1 MKKFKLFIDM
11 KKEEQ
16 YLKEMAEKGWGL
28 VKYSAYNRYTFEKI
42 HPESLSYRIDYQMFK
57 KKGDY
62 TDYLTLFE
70 DSGWKHISGSQSS
83 GFHFFLPEND
93 NNQDLDI
100 FSVWIIATNIIFSKK
115 TSVAIIQT
123 ENIKVL
129 KNPMKNNGTIFSME
143 SKTIF
148 NLHIVNPATNVGS
161 KPKKNPPTIEANS
174 ILKISVNSCLKILP
188 SITSIT
194 IIYKQTIRPPIA
206 PPNNP

>member
-100 FSVWIIATNIIFSKK
+100 FSDSQSSRARYKRLYNQATLWVALMIVYFILLQPSFENISSWYLAPTIWEYSGLQLVGMIVMQTFFVLIQLLPMLFFMAS
-115 TSVAIIQT
+115 AIIYAL
-123 ENIKVL
+123 I
-129 KNPMKNNGTIFSME
+129 GT
-143 SKTIF
+143 KAKK
-148 NLHIVNPATNVGS
+148 LATM
-161 KPKKNPPTIEANS
+161 
-174 ILKISVNSCLKILP
+174 
-188 SITSIT
+188 
-194 IIYKQTIRPPIA
+194 
-206 PPNNP
+206 

>member
-93 NNQDLDI
+93 NNQELDI
-100 FSVWIIATNIIFSKK
+100 FSDSQSSRARYKRLYNQATIWLALMIVYFILLQPSFENISSWYLAPTIWEYSGLQLVGMIVMQTFFVLIQLLPMLFFMAS
-115 TSVAIIQT
+115 AIIYAL
-123 ENIKVL
+123 I
-129 KNPMKNNGTIFSME
+129 GT
-143 SKTIF
+143 KAKK
-148 NLHIVNPATNVGS
+148 LATM
-161 KPKKNPPTIEANS
+161 
-174 ILKISVNSCLKILP
+174 
-188 SITSIT
+188 
-194 IIYKQTIRPPIA
+194 
-206 PPNNP
+206 

>member
-42 HPESLSYRIDYQMFK
+42 HPESLSYRIDYHMFK

-100 FSVWIIATNIIFSKK
+100 FSDSQSSRERYKRLYNQATLWVALMIVYFILLQPSFENISSWYLAPTIWEYSGLQLVGMIVMQTFFVLIQLLPMLFFMAS
-115 TSVAIIQT
+115 AIIYAL
-123 ENIKVL
+123 I
-129 KNPMKNNGTIFSME
+129 GT
-143 SKTIF
+143 KAKK
-148 NLHIVNPATNVGS
+148 LATM
-161 KPKKNPPTIEANS
+161 
-174 ILKISVNSCLKILP
+174 
-188 SITSIT
+188 
-194 IIYKQTIRPPIA
+194 
-206 PPNNP
+206 

>member
-28 VKYSAYNRYTFEKI
+28 VKYSAYNLYTFEKI

-100 FSVWIIATNIIFSKK
+100 FSDSQSSRARYKRLYNQATLW
-115 TSVAIIQT
+115 VALMIVYFILLQPSF
-123 ENIKVL
+123 ENISSWYL
-129 KNPMKNNGTIFSME
+129 
-143 SKTIF
+143 
-148 NLHIVNPATNVGS
+148 A
-161 KPKKNPPTIEANS
+161 PTIWEYS
-174 ILKISVNSCLKILP
+174 GLQLVGMIVMQTFFVLIQLLP
-188 SITSIT
+188 MLIFMSGAV
-194 IIYKQTIRPPIA
+194 IYALIGTKAKKLATM
-206 PPNNP
+206 

>member
-100 FSVWIIATNIIFSKK
+100 FSDSQSSRERYKRLYNQATIWLALMIVYFILLQPSFENISSWYLAPTIWEYSGLQLVGMIVMQTFFVLIQLLPMLFFMAS
-115 TSVAIIQT
+115 AIIYAL
-123 ENIKVL
+123 I
-129 KNPMKNNGTIFSME
+129 GT
-143 SKTIF
+143 KAKK
-148 NLHIVNPATNVGS
+148 LATM
-161 KPKKNPPTIEANS
+161 
-174 ILKISVNSCLKILP
+174 
-188 SITSIT
+188 
-194 IIYKQTIRPPIA
+194 
-206 PPNNP
+206 

>member
-62 TDYLTLFE
+62 IDYLTLFE

-100 FSVWIIATNIIFSKK
+100 FSDSQSSRARYKRLYNQATLW
-115 TSVAIIQT
+115 VALMIVYFILLQPSF
-123 ENIKVL
+123 ENISSWYL
-129 KNPMKNNGTIFSME
+129 
-143 SKTIF
+143 
-148 NLHIVNPATNVGS
+148 A
-161 KPKKNPPTIEANS
+161 PTIWEYS
-174 ILKISVNSCLKILP
+174 GLQLVGMIVMQTFFVLIQLLP
-188 SITSIT
+188 MLIFMSGAV
-194 IIYKQTIRPPIA
+194 IYALIGTKAKKLATM
-206 PPNNP
+206 

>member
-42 HPESLSYRIDYQMFK
+42 QPESLSYRIDYQMFK

-93 NNQDLDI
+93 NNQELDI
-100 FSVWIIATNIIFSKK
+100 FSDSQSSRERYKRLYNQATLWVALMIVYFILLQPSFENISSWYLAPTIWEYSGLQLVGMIVMQTFFVLIQLLPMLFFMAS
-115 TSVAIIQT
+115 AIIYAL
-123 ENIKVL
+123 I
-129 KNPMKNNGTIFSME
+129 GT
-143 SKTIF
+143 KAKK
-148 NLHIVNPATNVGS
+148 LATM
-161 KPKKNPPTIEANS
+161 
-174 ILKISVNSCLKILP
+174 
-188 SITSIT
+188 
-194 IIYKQTIRPPIA
+194 
-206 PPNNP
+206 

>member
-100 FSVWIIATNIIFSKK
+100 FSDSQSSRERYRRLYNQSLIWVALMIVYFILLQPSFENISSWYLAPTIWEYSGLQLVGMIVMQTFFVSIQLLPMLFFMA
-115 TSVAIIQT
+115 SAIIYAL
-123 ENIKVL
+123 I
-129 KNPMKNNGTIFSME
+129 GT
-143 SKTIF
+143 KAKK
-148 NLHIVNPATNVGS
+148 LATM
-161 KPKKNPPTIEANS
+161 
-174 ILKISVNSCLKILP
+174 
-188 SITSIT
+188 
-194 IIYKQTIRPPIA
+194 
-206 PPNNP
+206 

>member
-100 FSVWIIATNIIFSKK
+100 FSDSQSSRERYKRLYNQATLW
-115 TSVAIIQT
+115 VALMIVYFILLQPSF
-123 ENIKVL
+123 ENISSWYL
-129 KNPMKNNGTIFSME
+129 
-143 SKTIF
+143 
-148 NLHIVNPATNVGS
+148 A
-161 KPKKNPPTIEANS
+161 
-174 ILKISVNSCLKILP
+174 
-188 SITSIT
+188 
-194 IIYKQTIRPPIA
+194 QTIWEYSGLQLVGMIVMQTFFVLIQLLPMLIFMSGA
-206 PPNNP
+206 VIYALIGTKAKKLATM

>member
-100 FSVWIIATNIIFSKK
+100 FSDSQSSRARYKRLYNQATLWVALMIVYFILLQPSFENISSWYLAPTIWEYSGLQLVGMIVMQTFFVFIQLLPMLFFMAS
-115 TSVAIIQT
+115 AIIYAL
-123 ENIKVL
+123 I
-129 KNPMKNNGTIFSME
+129 GT
-143 SKTIF
+143 KAKK
-148 NLHIVNPATNVGS
+148 LATM
-161 KPKKNPPTIEANS
+161 
-174 ILKISVNSCLKILP
+174 
-188 SITSIT
+188 
-194 IIYKQTIRPPIA
+194 
-206 PPNNP
+206 

>member
-70 DSGWKHISGSQSS
+70 DSGWKHISGNQSS

-100 FSVWIIATNIIFSKK
+100 FSDSQSSRARYKRLYNQATLW
-115 TSVAIIQT
+115 VALMIVYFILLQPSF
-123 ENIKVL
+123 ENISSWYL
-129 KNPMKNNGTIFSME
+129 
-143 SKTIF
+143 
-148 NLHIVNPATNVGS
+148 A
-161 KPKKNPPTIEANS
+161 PTIWEYS
-174 ILKISVNSCLKILP
+174 GLQLVGMIVMQTFFVLIQLLP
-188 SITSIT
+188 MLIFMSGAV
-194 IIYKQTIRPPIA
+194 IYALIGTKAKKLATM
-206 PPNNP
+206 

>member
-100 FSVWIIATNIIFSKK
+100 FSDNQSSRARYKRLYNQATIWLALMVVYFILLQPSFENISSWYLAPTIWEYSGLQLVGMIVMQTFFVLIQLFPMLFFMAS
-115 TSVAIIQT
+115 AIIYAL
-123 ENIKVL
+123 I
-129 KNPMKNNGTIFSME
+129 GT
-143 SKTIF
+143 KAKK
-148 NLHIVNPATNVGS
+148 LATM
-161 KPKKNPPTIEANS
+161 
-174 ILKISVNSCLKILP
+174 
-188 SITSIT
+188 
-194 IIYKQTIRPPIA
+194 
-206 PPNNP
+206 

>member
-93 NNQDLDI
+93 NTQDLDI
-100 FSVWIIATNIIFSKK
+100 FSDSQSSRARYKRLYNQATIWLALMIVYFILLQPSFENISSWYLAPTIWEYSGLQLVGMIVMQTFFVLIQLFPMLFFMAS
-115 TSVAIIQT
+115 AIIYAL
-123 ENIKVL
+123 I
-129 KNPMKNNGTIFSME
+129 GT
-143 SKTIF
+143 KAKK
-148 NLHIVNPATNVGS
+148 LATM
-161 KPKKNPPTIEANS
+161 
-174 ILKISVNSCLKILP
+174 
-188 SITSIT
+188 
-194 IIYKQTIRPPIA
+194 
-206 PPNNP
+206 

>member
-100 FSVWIIATNIIFSKK
+100 FSDNQSSRERYKRLYNQATLWVALMIVYFILLQPSFENISSWYLAPTIWEYSGLQLVGMIVMQTFFVLIQLFPMLFFMAS
-115 TSVAIIQT
+115 AIIYAL
-123 ENIKVL
+123 I
-129 KNPMKNNGTIFSME
+129 GT
-143 SKTIF
+143 KAKK
-148 NLHIVNPATNVGS
+148 LATM
-161 KPKKNPPTIEANS
+161 
-174 ILKISVNSCLKILP
+174 
-188 SITSIT
+188 
-194 IIYKQTIRPPIA
+194 
-206 PPNNP
+206 

>member
-100 FSVWIIATNIIFSKK
+100 FSDSQSSRARYKRLYNQATIWLALMIVYFILLQPSFENISSWYLAPTIWEYSGLQLVGMIVMQTFFVLIQLLPMLFFMAS
-115 TSVAIIQT
+115 AIIYAL
-123 ENIKVL
+123 I
-129 KNPMKNNGTIFSME
+129 GT
-143 SKTIF
+143 KAKK
-148 NLHIVNPATNVGS
+148 LATM
-161 KPKKNPPTIEANS
+161 
-174 ILKISVNSCLKILP
+174 
-188 SITSIT
+188 
-194 IIYKQTIRPPIA
+194 
-206 PPNNP
+206 

>member
-83 GFHFFLPEND
+83 GFHFFLPVND
-93 NNQDLDI
+93 TNQDLDI
-100 FSVWIIATNIIFSKK
+100 FSDSQSSRARYKRLYNQATIWLALMVVYFILLQPSFENISSWYLAPTIWEYSGLQLVGMIVMQTFFVLIQLFPMLFFMAS
-115 TSVAIIQT
+115 AIIYAL
-123 ENIKVL
+123 I
-129 KNPMKNNGTIFSME
+129 GT
-143 SKTIF
+143 KAKK
-148 NLHIVNPATNVGS
+148 LATM
-161 KPKKNPPTIEANS
+161 
-174 ILKISVNSCLKILP
+174 
-188 SITSIT
+188 
-194 IIYKQTIRPPIA
+194 
-206 PPNNP
+206 